1 MIRPKLLFRLLH
13 INWILVFHGLDELIL
28 ATHLFRPVR
37 YFAFFSPNFWLRK
50 EHAPRGVRIRK
61 TLEDLGPIF
70 VKFGQTLSTRRDL
83 LPEDIADELQKLQDR
98 VPPFSGSE
106 AVIIVEKELGKPI
119 SECFAKFDENPLA
132 SASIAQVHA
141 AELPDGQQV
150 IVKVLRPN
158 VEKHIKSDVELLY
171 ELARLAERFWTHAKR
186 LRPLEVVA
194 EFEKTIMDE
203 LDLVREG
210 ANASELRRNF
220 DGSEMLYIP
229 KIHWDWTRRSVL
241 VMERIY
247 GIPIRDIDRLKK
259 ENVDFKLLAE
269 RGVEIFFTQVLRDN
283 FFHADM
289 HPGNIFVKPEAS
301 YIAVDFGIVGSLT
314 YADQHY
320 LAYNLLA
327 FFNRDYRR
335 VAELH
340 VESGWVDKTTRVDE
354 LESGIRAVCE
364 PIFQKPISEISYGN
378 LLLRLFQA
386 ARRFNAEVQPQ
397 LVLFQKT
404 LLNIEGLGRELYP
417 QLDLWQTAKP
427 FLENWFK
434 EQVGPKATF
443 NKVRK
448 QIPDWAEQLPELPGL
463 VHHILSDASRGEL
476 EVLWK
481 SQQLDEL
488 RQQMQRNHIRTVSAT
503 TGGALV
509 ISAAVLLGLNS
520 IAETASG
527 ITPTIIWLCGLVGGL
542 FLIFSFRN

>member
-1 MIRPKLLFRLLH
+1 MLRPKLILRLLY
-13 INWILVFHGLDELIL
+13 INWILVFHGLDKIIL
-28 ATHLFRPVR
+28 ATHLFRPIR
-37 YFAFFSPNFWLRK
+37 YFAFLSPNFWLRK
-50 EHAPRGVRIRK
+50 VHEPRGVGIRR

-70 VKFGQTLSTRRDL
+70 VKFGQALSTRRDL
-83 LPEDIADELQKLQDR
+83 LPEDIADELQKLQDK
-98 VPPFSGSE
+98 VPPFNG
-106 AVIIVEKELGKPI
+106 ALARQIVEKELGRPI
-119 SECFAKFDENPLA
+119 SEGFASFDETPLA
-132 SASIAQVHA
+132 SASIAQVHT
-141 AELPDGQQV
+141 AELPDGTQV

-158 VEKHIKSDVELLY
+158 VEQHIKNDIELLY
-171 ELARLAERFWTHAKR
+171 ELARLAQKFWVNAKR

-194 EFEKTIMDE
+194 EFEKTIIDE
-203 LDLVREG
+203 LDLIREG
-210 ANASELRRNF
+210 ANASELGRNF
-220 DGSEMLYIP
+220 EASEMLYIP
-229 KIHWDWTRRSVL
+229 KIYWDWTRTKVL

-247 GIPIRDIDRLKK
+247 GIPVRDIERLR
-259 ENVDFKLLAE
+259 EANVDFKLLAE

-289 HPGNIFVKPEAS
+289 HPGNIFVTPESS

-340 VESGWVDKTTRVDE
+340 VESGWVDKNTRVDE

-443 NKVRK
+443 KKVRK
-448 QIPDWAEQLPELPGL
+448 QLPDWAEQLPELPGL
-463 VHHILSDASRGEL
+463 VHHLLSDASKGEL
-476 EVLWK
+476 EVRWQ
-481 SQQLDEL
+481 SRQLDEL
-488 RQQMQRNHIRTVSAT
+488 RKQIQQNHHHSIAAT
-503 TGGALV
+503 TGGALIV
-509 ISAAVLLGLNS
+509 SAAVLVGLNG
-520 IAETASG
+520 TATV
-527 ITPTIIWLCGLVGGL
+527 TPGNIPMLIWLCGITGAL
-542 FLIFSFRN
+542 FLVYSFRN